1 MRRSTILGAATAAA
15 LAAGSL
21 AVGLAPGSSHREA
34 PKILTDPTADNTDV
48 YAFTAPDAT
57 GSLTVVANWIPLEE
71 PAGGPY
77 FGKLDPEARYYVK
90 IDNTGDGRPDVAYR
104 WQFDQR
110 FRNPES
116 FLDAAPTV
124 DSIGDPDLNF
134 VQTYD
139 LYRETYHGKKVRA
152 RRIANDVPVAPANAG
167 PKTYPDYDKVAAGAI
182 TGVAGGGKTF
192 VGPVD
197 DPFFVDLGA
206 VFDGINIDKPGRP
219 NIGLGNQ
226 GGGKDDVAGYNTH
239 AFVLQVPE
247 AQVTRDGKAVAGAD
261 AKNAVVGVWAT
272 TERRRITV
280 RRHHKA
286 KAKWVQVSRLGNPLI
301 NEVVIP
307 VGQKD
312 RFNRTEPADDAAN
325 FGKYALNPEPARLL
339 NALFGLGVKETN
351 RTDIVQALLTGVPG
365 LTQIGAKPAA
375 ADTLKL
381 NLGVPPAASPNRF
394 GVLAGDVAGFPN
406 GRRLADD
413 VTDIELRVIAGALLK
428 PEEGGK
434 QIPLGDGVDQND
446 RPFRTAFPYVAP
458 PTDGLTGL
466 VKRTEPAHAPV
477 PQPPMHGTAGLPS
490 RAGDPARVRRG
501 ARGVRRDPRR
511 GARLARSP
519 LTTAAARA
527 AGRAPGRRPFAAAR
541 ERDGARL
548 RVPAEGARDR
558 RPRLPRPR
566 RGAAAPRAG
575 ARPARRRRGRRAR
588 HAGRVAP

>member
-1 MRRSTILGAATAAA
+1 MRRSTILCAATAAA

-34 PKILTDPTADNTDV
+34 PKILADPTADNTDV
-48 YAFTAPDAT
+48 YAFTAPDAP

-90 IDNTGDGRPDVAYR
+90 VDNTGDGRPDVAYR
-104 WQFDQR
+104 WDFDQR
-110 FRNPES
+110 FRNPDS

-124 DSIGDPDLNF
+124 DSIDDPDLNF

-139 LYRETYHGKKVRA
+139 LYRETYRGKRVRA
-152 RRIANDVPVAPANAG
+152 RKIASDVPVAPGNAG

-182 TGVAGGGKTF
+182 SGVAGGGRTF
-192 VGPVD
+192 VGPAD

-206 VFDGINIDKPGRP
+206 VFDGIDIDKPGRP
-219 NIGLGNQ
+219 SIGLGNQ

-247 AQVTRDGKAVAGAD
+247 AQVTRDGKAVSGAG

-272 TERRRITV
+272 TERRRISV
-280 RRHHKA
+280 RRHGKA
-286 KAKWVQVSRLGNPLI
+286 KSRWVQVSRLGNPLI

-325 FGKYALNPEPARLL
+325 FGKYALDPEPARLL
-339 NALFGLGVKETN
+339 NGLFGLGVKETG

-365 LTQIGAKPAA
+365 LTQIGSKPAA

-381 NLGVPPAASPNRF
+381 NLGVPPSAAPNRF
-394 GVLAGDVAGFPN
+394 GVLAGDLAGFPD

-413 VTDIELRVIAGALLK
+413 VTDIELRVIAGALLE
-428 PEEGGK
+428 PEDGGR
-434 QIPLGDGVDQND
+434 QIPLGDGVDRND

-466 VKRTEPAHAPV
+466 TKRTEPAHAPV
-477 PQPPMHGTAGLPS
+477 PQPPM
-490 RAGDPARVRRG
+490 
-501 ARGVRRDPRR
+501 
-511 GARLARSP
+511 
-519 LTTAAARA
+519 
-527 AGRAPGRRPFAAAR
+527 
-541 ERDGARL
+541 
-548 RVPAEGARDR
+548 
-558 RPRLPRPR
+558 
-566 RGAAAPRAG
+566 
-575 ARPARRRRGRRAR
+575 
-588 HAGRVAP
+588 